1 MSTEPTRPALNL
13 EPGEAILKEEH
24 FRNPATDEYE
34 YYGRIEV
41 GKNRICTFDEDCE
54 DAPTIYLDAHNT
66 YNKTFLLPSELAD
79 QLEEARRIITENR
92 GRIWQAH
99 QETYRGCGLSYEKA
113 CKSADIAMVSIDEYI
128 SRTKPQT
135 PNPDGKEHA

>member
-66 YNKTFLLPSELAD
+66 YNKTFLLPSELAE
-79 QLEEARRIITENR
+79 QLEEARGIILQLNEVCVGNK
-92 GRIWQAH
+92 GV
-99 QETYRGCGLSYEKA
+99 LSGAFYDRVA
-113 CKSADIAMVSIDEYI
+113 VNARSFLL
-128 SRTKPQT
+128 RTKPTDPST
-135 PNPDGKEHA
+135 PTT

>member
-1 MSTEPTRPALNL
+1 MSTEPTNKLKVT
-13 EPGEAILKEEH
+13 PGEAVIGPSKRKVMVGE
-24 FRNPATDEYE
+24 ATIAAF
-34 YYGRIEV
+34 GRAGFMENEAY
-41 GKNRICTFDEDCE
+41 KNALANATL
-54 DAPTIYLDAHNT
+54 YLDAHNT

>member
-66 YNKTFLLPSELAD
+66 YNKTFLLPSELAEH
-79 QLEEARRIITENR
+79 LEEARAIIALWFGRFEYEADNR
-92 GRIWQAH
+92 YV
-99 QETYRGCGLSYEKA
+99 ETLND
-113 CKSADIAMVSIDEYI
+113 KSRAFL
-128 SRTKPQT
+128 SRTSPTDPT
-135 PNPDGKEHA
+135 PPEK